1 MPRPQGRVLVAQN
14 RKAHHD
20 YHLGERFEA
29 GMVLT
34 GTEVKSL
41 RLGRASLADAF
52 ATIDDG
58 EVWLRNA
65 HIPEYAFGTFTNH
78 ATRRNRKLLLHR
90 REIDKLA
97 REVGATGKTIVPLA
111 VYFSDGYAKVEI
123 AVGTGKKDWDKRQT
137 IAERDANREAA
148 RALADRNRGRR

>member
-1 MPRPQGRVLVAQN
+1 MPRPQGRIMVAQN

-20 YHLGERFEA
+20 YHLHERFEA

-41 RLGRASLADAF
+41 RAGRASLADAF
-52 ATIDDG
+52 ATVDDG

-65 HIPEYAFGTFTNH
+65 HIPEYAFGTWKNH

-90 REIDKLA
+90 KEIAKLERETA
-97 REVGATGKTIVPLA
+97 NSGKTIVPLA
-111 VYFSDGYAKVEI
+111 IYFSDGYAKVEI
-123 AVGTGKKDWDKRQT
+123 AIATGKKDWDKRQT
-137 IAERDANREAA
+137 IAAREADREA
-148 RALADRNRGRR
+148 SRAMAVRNRRAR

>member
-20 YHLGERFEA
+20 YHLQDRFEA

-41 RLGRASLADAF
+41 RAGRASLVDGF
-52 ATIDDG
+52 ATVDEG
-58 EVWLRNA
+58 EVWLRNV
-65 HIPEYAFGTFTNH
+65 HIPEYAFGTWKNH

-90 REIDKLA
+90 KEIAKLE
-97 REVGATGKTIVPLA
+97 REVGTSGKTIVPLSI
-111 VYFSDGYAKVEI
+111 YFSDGYAKVELAI
-123 AVGTGKKDWDKRQT
+123 ATGKKDWDKRQT
-137 IAERDANREAA
+137 IAARDADRDTQRELAA
-148 RALADRNRGRR
+148 RNRGER